1 MGMFVLISRHKPEHC
16 PVFNEKTCKVY
27 LDYFKNVDRLM
38 EKYKI
43 KSLGGCAVHPEHL
56 TVGLF
61 DAPSLK
67 AWEEFS
73 MEPEVHALVA
83 YETMEVKLAMSME
96 EAMGMIKKAK
106 KT

>member
-1 MGMFVLISRHKPEHC
+1 MAMFLLISRHKPEHC

-38 EKYKI
+38 EKHKI
-43 KSLGGCAVHPEHL
+43 KSIGGCSVHPEHL
-56 TVGLF
+56 TVALF

-73 MEPEVHALVA
+73 MEPVVHALGA
-83 YETMEVKLAMSME
+83 YETMEVKLALSME
-96 EAMGMIKKAK
+96 EAMELIKKAK
-106 KT
+106 RT